1 MSRTLCEVYAPFIET
16 PALVA
21 ARCLLTK
28 CNCVYTDNS
37 HPVTFWLDDKEAKGE
52 L

>member
-1 MSRTLCEVYAPFIET
+1 MRSVRTTTFIEA
-16 PALVA
+16 PGSAS
-21 ARCLLTK
+21 ARCPLTK
-28 CNCVYTDNS
+28 CNCVCTDNS